1 MKNPQE
7 GEERLNRF
15 LARARVASR
24 READRLILEGRVTVN
39 GAVVREPGA
48 RIRPET
54 DAVKV
59 SGKRVGRVPPRV
71 YVILNK
77 PKGVVSTMND
87 PQGRPCV
94 GDLLRGIPGRPVP
107 AGRLDFDAEGLL
119 LCTNDG
125 EMVNRLL
132 HPRYH
137 VRKVYHV
144 KVKGVPE
151 PSVLERIASGVVLD
165 GRRTLPAQA
174 FFHKRGKS
182 NMWLRIVLYEGRK
195 HQVKRMLEACG
206 VKVLKLTRVAMGPL
220 RLGDL
225 PVGSWRR
232 LRPDELAAL
241 RAYLADLDKHKGAL
255 HNCLQ
260 IRTRRGVE
268 QPGSS
273 SGS

>member
-1 MKNPQE
+1 MMDHPAV
-7 GEERLNRF
+7 EERLNRF
-15 LARARVASR
+15 LARSGLASR

-39 GAVVREPGA
+39 GAVVRDPGT

-59 SGKRVGRVPPRV
+59 SGKRVGRPPPLV

-77 PKGVVSTMND
+77 PRGVVSTMHD
-87 PQGRPCV
+87 PEGRPCV
-94 GDLLRGIPGRPVP
+94 ADLLRGIPGRPVP

-144 KVKGVPE
+144 KVKGVPDPE
-151 PSVLERIASGVVLD
+151 VLDRLASGVMLD

-174 FFHKRGKS
+174 FFHKRGKR
-182 NMWLRIVLYEGRK
+182 NMWLKIVLYEGRK

-206 VKVLKLTRVAMGPL
+206 VKPLKLTRVAMGPL

-232 LRPDELAAL
+232 LRPDEVAGL
-241 RAYLADLDKHKGAL
+241 RAYVSDLDKQEGGF
-255 HNCLQ
+255 HNQ
-260 IRTRRGVE
+260 KKRRRGVE

>member
-1 MKNPQE
+1 MKTAPE

-15 LARARVASR
+15 LARAGVASR

-39 GAVVREPGA
+39 GVVVREPGA
-48 RIRPET
+48 RILPGK

-59 SGKRVGRVPPRV
+59 SGKRVGRPPPLV
-71 YVILNK
+71 YVVLNK
-77 PKGVVSTMND
+77 PRGVVSTMHD
-87 PQGRPCV
+87 PEGRPCV
-94 GDLLRGIPGRPVP
+94 ADLLRGIPGRPVP

-144 KVKGVPE
+144 KVKGVPGSE
-151 PSVLERIASGVVLD
+151 VLDRLTSGVVLD

-174 FFHKRGKS
+174 FFHKRGKR
-182 NMWLRIVLYEGRK
+182 NMWLKIVLYEGRK

-206 VKVLKLTRVAMGPL
+206 VMPLKLTRVAMGPL

-232 LRPDELAAL
+232 LRPDEVAAL
-241 RAYLADLDKHKGAL
+241 RAYVADLDKQEGAL
-255 HNCLQ
+255 HNRS
-260 IRTRRGVE
+260 RTKEKETARGRAAR
-268 QPGSS
+268 
-273 SGS
+273 

>member
-1 MKNPQE
+1 MRDHPAV
-7 GEERLNRF
+7 EERLNRF
-15 LARARVASR
+15 LARSGLASR
-24 READRLILEGRVTVN
+24 READRLIREGLVTVN
-39 GAVVREPGA
+39 GAVVRDPGT
-48 RIRPET
+48 RIRPGM

-59 SGKRVGRVPPRV
+59 SGKRVGKPPPLV

-77 PKGVVSTMND
+77 PRGVVSTMHD
-87 PQGRPCV
+87 PEGRPCV
-94 GDLLRGIPGRPVP
+94 ADLLRGIPGRPVP

-144 KVKGVPE
+144 KVKGVPDPE
-151 PSVLERIASGVVLD
+151 VLDRLASGVVLD

-174 FFHKRGKS
+174 FFHKRGKR

-206 VKVLKLTRVAMGPL
+206 VRVLKLARVAVGPL

-232 LRPDELAAL
+232 LWPDEVASL
-241 RAYLADLDKHKGAL
+241 RAYVSDLDKQGGGL
-255 HNCLQ
+255 HNQ
-260 IRTRRGVE
+260 KKKTTRGRAAR
-268 QPGSS
+268 
-273 SGS
+273 